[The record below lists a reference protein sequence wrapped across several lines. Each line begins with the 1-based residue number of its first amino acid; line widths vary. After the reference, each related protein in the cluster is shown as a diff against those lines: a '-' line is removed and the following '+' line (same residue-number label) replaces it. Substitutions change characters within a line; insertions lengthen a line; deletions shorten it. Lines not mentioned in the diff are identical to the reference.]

1 MPDSYKA
8 LERQVQ
14 RIHRLLEDAGAS
26 VIWNERIPDPDNP
39 EQLRQIDVSIR
50 RDGTFTMIE
59 CRDHKSPQDVKWIE
73 EIIGR
78 RISLEAD
85 SVIAVSSSGFTR
97 GAKAKAINNGVI
109 LRDFATLTDN
119 EISEWGQRS
128 EFSLIFCEFRDVKL
142 LLEVTGVP
150 TRQPALTTE
159 SGKSIDLSEPLRG
172 IANEARSKVSNNS
185 FHIFK
190 TKLPTDLLV
199 DGIRP
204 KGVAVQGRI
213 RTRIKRFQKPII
225 RKYLDAT
232 NNDRKAI
239 VENFPIGET
248 QIIRGPKTCTLVFD
262 LSEIKI
268 PDRCIFCSP
277 VFHDPNGIVASNAE
291 IVGTA
296 NIMKFNIKVDIEIA
310 WNRIVVIR

>member
-172 IANEARSKVSNNS
+172 IANEARS
-185 FHIFK
+185 
-190 TKLPTDLLV
+190 
-199 DGIRP
+199 
-204 KGVAVQGRI
+204 
-213 RTRIKRFQKPII
+213 
-225 RKYLDAT
+225 
-232 NNDRKAI
+232 
-239 VENFPIGET
+239 
-248 QIIRGPKTCTLVFD
+248 CTLVFD

>member
-159 SGKSIDLSEPLRG
+159 SGKSIDLSE
-172 IANEARSKVSNNS
+172 
-185 FHIFK
+185 
-190 TKLPTDLLV
+190 
-199 DGIRP
+199 
-204 KGVAVQGRI
+204 
-213 RTRIKRFQKPII
+213 
-225 RKYLDAT
+225 
-232 NNDRKAI
+232 
-239 VENFPIGET
+239 
-248 QIIRGPKTCTLVFD
+248 
-262 LSEIKI
+262 IKI